1 MLRMKIDSIHNI
13 AVCGAGT
20 MGAGIAQVA
29 ATAGFFTILFD
40 VNEAVLKKA
49 QQQIEQQ
56 WQNAVA
62 KNKISSDQY
71 HQLVGKLRYTRLLSD
86 CRAAVVIEAIV
97 EKQAAKEALFRQL
110 ASMLSPQTIFASN
123 TSSLSITQ
131 LAQTIPYPER
141 VAGMHFF
148 NPAPVMKLVEIVQGE
163 NTSAAVVEV
172 LHALAEKMGKVP
184 VRVKDTP
191 GFIVNRVARHYYL
204 ESLKIAE
211 EGTADYQIIDR
222 LLEATGFRMG
232 PFALMDLIGND
243 INLAVTQSLYEA
255 FRHAPRFRPSIL
267 QQQKV
272 QSGELGRKTGKGF
285 YEYFHPGSK

>member
-1 MLRMKIDSIHNI
+1 
-13 AVCGAGT
+13 

-71 HQLVGKLRYTRLLSD
+71 HQLVGKLRYTGLLSD

-184 VRVKDTP
+184 VKVKDTP

-255 FRHAPRFRPSIL
+255 FRHVPRFRPSIL

-272 QSGELGRKTGKGF
+272 QSGELGRKTGRGF